1 LGKRANTP
9 RHVTPPKAKE
19 LGPRLG
25 PLLREVNLQKL
36 IRHINRKA
44 WWHVPPMDPQAYE
57 KRGKFLASS
66 FKEAEFYGR
75 PNDIPER
82 VVIAAPVIGD
92 DRYIETALIGRV
104 ESALDM
110 SVPKRLALDAKLR
123 RAALRRGF
131 DSIVLLT
138 SKGFQSLR
146 RSGVIPR
153 SIELNVVDLGCLL
166 HSSGRISR
174 TCVLARLK
182 CVALKSCRR
191 RNSHGSVLS

>member
-1 LGKRANTP
+1 
-9 RHVTPPKAKE
+9 
-19 LGPRLG
+19 
-25 PLLREVNLQKL
+25 
-36 IRHINRKA
+36 
-44 WWHVPPMDPQAYE
+44 MDLQAYE

-110 SVPKRLALDAKLR
+110 SVPKRLALDARLR

-153 SIELNVVDLGCLL
+153 SIELNVVDLGCLQ
-166 HSSGRISR
+166 HSANGAPSSGRDTHR
-174 TCVLARLK
+174 DT
-182 CVALKSCRR
+182 
-191 RNSHGSVLS
+191 H